1 MANFNKV
8 ILLGNLT
15 RDPELRYTPSGAP
28 VCSFDLAVNRSYT
41 TQAGERRDEVCYVTI
56 VVWGKQGETCAEYLK
71 KGRGALVEGR
81 LTLRSWETPDG
92 QKRSK
97 HEVVGERVQF
107 LGGRREGGGPPE
119 QEPEVA
125 RAPEAGGEDDVPF

>member
-15 RDPELRYTPSGAP
+15 RDPELRYVPSGAP

-56 VVWGKQGETCAEYLK
+56 VVWGKQAETCAEYLK

-107 LGGRREGGGPPE
+107 MGGRREGGGPPE